1 MPVKILVAD
10 DERHLADTLSYAFK
24 REGYVVFTAYDGREA
39 YDLMER
45 ERPMV
50 AVLDVSMPHMTGYDI
65 LKAMDETMKIGVILL
80 TARNDMVDK
89 ILGLEF
95 GADDYITKPFDLRE
109 VLARVAALVR
119 RMEKTTHH
127 EVISRGVQI
136 DVQNRTVMLYSQWI
150 ELTPKEFDLLW
161 LLINS
166 PNQVFSREVLLDRIW
181 TLEYEGG
188 IRTVDIHIQRIRK
201 KLGAVGDEAL
211 QTVYKVGY
219 KWVGEQVESS

>member
-1 MPVKILVAD
+1 
-10 DERHLADTLSYAFK
+10 
-24 REGYVVFTAYDGREA
+24 
-39 YDLMER
+39 
-45 ERPMV
+45 
-50 AVLDVSMPHMTGYDI
+50 MTGYDI
-65 LKAMDETMKIGVILL
+65 LKAMDETMTIGVILL

-136 DVQNRTVMLYSQWI
+136 DVQNRTVMLDSQWI

-166 PNQVFSREVLLDRIW
+166 PNQVFRREVLLDRIW